1 MPMVNNIIYLVKN
14 KYHIKLGY
22 YSNNAGW
29 YYYYCKWTLSKNIYR
44 KKINYAYSNKI
55 MNHNNAEYVKEII

>member
-1 MPMVNNIIYLVKN
+1 MQDDIIITVNEHSVRIY
-14 KYHIKLGY
+14 
-22 YSNNAGW
+22 
-29 YYYYCKWTLSKNIYR
+29 IY